1 MKEKSKVI
9 KFDFPTYEELSDNLT
24 DITAIYLR
32 VSTDSQA
39 QDGYGLDVQYGACAR
54 YCQAY
59 DMKNVIVFV
68 DDGYTGM
75 NNKRPAFQKLLKLMK
90 EKRVKIVIAHSLDRI
105 GRTQMLILNFL
116 KEDCVKAGCD
126 FFAVK
131 DSIDSRSKQTY
142 GILIS
147 ILSIFAEL
155 DHDAIVAKLFLGRK
169 QRALEG
175 YWKGGGNPPYG
186 YYYSKERN
194 NLDVDPEKAII
205 VKKVFELYNTM
216 EYSPLKIAGI
226 LGLSS
231 DVVVFNILKNRT
243 YLGEITFKG
252 EQYPG
257 RHQRLVEDEEFE
269 KAQRI
274 LESRSITRNPS
285 SYLLSSL
292 IYCGECGAKMRYMQY
307 GKGKNKKLKLI
318 CYSQYASNGKR
329 NLIKDEHCENL
340 KYDAEE
346 VENAVIQT
354 VLNFAIR
361 YKNELKEKLLVGND
375 VVEGLSGKVDEL
387 RTEYNRLIKAYQR
400 LGDESILDDA
410 EKISSEIKRFEKEIE
425 SEKEKKG
432 VTKAMEEKAE
442 LLKTLPS
449 VWTFLDSKKKQN
461 VIRSLVKKVVLE
473 HGKLKVYLKKEEY
486 NNLLVS
492 DLPVE
497 EEKKNS

>member
-1 MKEKSKVI
+1 MKQ
-9 KFDFPTYEELSDNLT
+9 
-24 DITAIYLR
+24 R
-32 VSTDSQA
+32 
-39 QDGYGLDVQYGACAR
+39 
-54 YCQAY
+54 
-59 DMKNVIVFV
+59 
-68 DDGYTGM
+68 
-75 NNKRPAFQKLLKLMK
+75 
-90 EKRVKIVIAHSLDRI
+90 RVKIVIAHSLDRI

-116 KEDCVKAGCD
+116 KEDCVKAECD

-175 YWKGGGNPPYG
+175 YWKGGGNPPFG
-186 YYYSKERN
+186 YYYSKEIN
-194 NLDVDPEKAII
+194 NLAVDPDKAII

-257 RHQRLVEDEEFE
+257 RHQRLIEDDVFAT
-269 KAQRI
+269 AQRI
-274 LESRSITRNPS
+274 LESRSTSRSPS
-285 SYLLSSL
+285 TYLLSSL
-292 IYCGECGAKMRYMQY
+292 VYCGVCGAKMRYMQY
-307 GKGKNKKLKLI
+307 GRGKNKKLKLI

-329 NLIKDEHCENL
+329 NLIKDEHCNNL
-340 KYDAEE
+340 KYDADE
-346 VENAVIQT
+346 VEEATIRT

-361 YKNELKEKLLVGND
+361 YKDEIKDKLVSNND
-375 VVEGLSGKVDEL
+375 VIDGLLEKSDGL
-387 RTEYNRLIKAYQR
+387 RTEYNRLLKAYQR
-400 LGDESILDDA
+400 LGDDSILDDA
-410 EKISSEIKRFEKEIE
+410 ERISLEIRRFEREIE
-425 SEKEKKG
+425 IEKERKG

-442 LLKTLPS
+442 LLKTLPA
-449 VWTFLDSKKKQN
+449 VWSMLEPKQKQN
-461 VIRSLVKKVVLE
+461 VIRSLVKRVELE
-473 HGKLKVYLKKEEY
+473 HGKLKVFLKKEEY
-486 NNLLVS
+486 NNLLVG
-492 DLPVE
+492 DLNIV
-497 EEKKNS
+497 KNKDS